1 MTVNKINLTVK
12 DILKRPLFKNT
23 YVISGH
29 TGLSRTVV
37 WAHVL
42 ELFEGHS
49 FINGGELILST
60 ASGYSSNKKERTTFL
75 SEIIKRNAA
84 GLCIEIGTAISEIP
98 KDMKEL
104 SNEYDF
110 PIIIFKTPVHF
121 VDITMD
127 LHRTIMHHHTQQ
139 MYEFEKYSFK
149 IQQLALENRGIFN
162 ITQSFYH
169 FTNMQTFFVDLNGS
183 SMFAP
188 RVSKNY
194 QKEFIHFF
202 NIHNTNNNNYQT
214 NEPQSFIFQNK
225 EVLFQ
230 PIVAKGNTLSFT
242 GVILDYDANTNRF
255 LHLALNY
262 TAMSMA
268 QILLREMFAEERFL
282 NDQQKLLSNIIERKT
297 ENEEEIKQ
305 LLGIKTDKRNS
316 SPMYCTIL
324 IQIKKKRESNQ
335 KYIDSSFYDLIGI
348 FRKTLD
354 YHSWDIYILFKGYR
368 IYFLLIKTKN
378 IKDGAVQQERNKAVS
393 SLETICAN
401 SRLSNFDI
409 QIGAGRTSKTY
420 SEIAYHFEE
429 AEEAINS
436 SPQSRTVYFENLGV
450 QRLFLQNNSFAMQSF
465 VNDYIGSLIEHDINS
480 NTQLLLTLKA
490 FIDSK
495 TKQEA
500 AARLY
505 VKRQTLY
512 QRLNK
517 IKQILNTKELNSEY
531 LSTLGLA
538 IQAYE
543 WINNFSVEQLS
554 D

>member
-1 MTVNKINLTVK
+1 K
-12 DILKRPLFKNT
+12 
-23 YVISGH
+23 
-29 TGLSRTVV
+29 
-37 WAHVL
+37 
-42 ELFEGHS
+42 
-49 FINGGELILST
+49 
-60 ASGYSSNKKERTTFL
+60 
-75 SEIIKRNAA
+75 
-84 GLCIEIGTAISEIP
+84 
-98 KDMKEL
+98 
-104 SNEYDF
+104 
-110 PIIIFKTPVHF
+110 
-121 VDITMD
+121 
-127 LHRTIMHHHTQQ
+127 
-139 MYEFEKYSFK
+139 
-149 IQQLALENRGIFN
+149 
-162 ITQSFYH
+162 SFYH

-305 LLGIKTDKRNS
+305 LLGIKTDQRNS

-378 IKDGAVQQERNKAVS
+378 IKDGAVQQERN
-393 SLETICAN
+393 
-401 SRLSNFDI
+401 
-409 QIGAGRTSKTY
+409 
-420 SEIAYHFEE
+420 
-429 AEEAINS
+429 
-436 SPQSRTVYFENLGV
+436 
-450 QRLFLQNNSFAMQSF
+450 
-465 VNDYIGSLIEHDINS
+465 
-480 NTQLLLTLKA
+480 
-490 FIDSK
+490 
-495 TKQEA
+495 
-500 AARLY
+500 
-505 VKRQTLY
+505 
-512 QRLNK
+512 
-517 IKQILNTKELNSEY
+517 
-531 LSTLGLA
+531 
-538 IQAYE
+538 
-543 WINNFSVEQLS
+543 
-554 D
+554 